1 MKNLYITRLKIFVFA
16 LCLAPLFMLLWKG
29 LNSALGANPIEVI
42 THSTGKWTLI
52 FLLITLSIT
61 PLRTITAQPWL
72 IRFRRLFGLY
82 AFFYGCLHL
91 MTWVWLDK
99 FFDLH
104 DMWAD
109 ILKRRFITVGMAAL
123 LLMLPLAITSTKGWV
138 GRLGGKR
145 WSTLHKLIYVSASL
159 GVIHFL
165 WLVKADK
172 REPEHYGIILGFLL
186 LWRVGTWLVPKLQNR
201 WATLTVP
208 AVSTGKTALTV
219 VEAPAFRPV
228 ENGSREKGL

>member
-1 MKNLYITRLKIFVFA
+1 LKNGYIIRLKIFVFA
-16 LCLAPLFMLLWKG
+16 LCLAPLFMLFWKG

-61 PLRTITAQPWL
+61 PLRKITAQPWL
-72 IRFRRLFGLY
+72 IRFRRMFGLY

-104 DMWAD
+104 EMWAD
-109 ILKRRFITVGMAAL
+109 ILKRRFITVGMTAL
-123 LLMLPLAITSTKGWV
+123 LLMLPLAITSTKGWI
-138 GRLGGKR
+138 GRLGGKH
-145 WSTLHKLIYVSASL
+145 WSTLHKLIYISASL

-172 REPEHYGIILGFLL
+172 REPERYGIVLGFLL
-186 LWRVGTWLVPKLQNR
+186 LWRVGAWLLPKIAMSR
-201 WATLTVP
+201 GGRPEGSEESADRESV
-208 AVSTGKTALTV
+208 TADTSL
-219 VEAPAFRPV
+219 P
-228 ENGSREKGL
+228 